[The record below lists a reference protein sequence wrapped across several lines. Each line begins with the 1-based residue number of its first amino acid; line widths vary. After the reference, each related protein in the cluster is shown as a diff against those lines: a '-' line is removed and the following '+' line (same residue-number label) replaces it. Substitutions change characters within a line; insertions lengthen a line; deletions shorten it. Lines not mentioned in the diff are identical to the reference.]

1 MLLCTADSGA
11 VSLGAGARCVVP
23 TWERGCDRIVGR
35 GRVAG
40 PWPCGGGA
48 RWRDSLPMMDRV
60 MERAALLALLRE
72 NARPWSVV
80 VDEVTAAGGALAL
93 LQETVGGGQGDLLAP
108 DPESQIADLLQQAVA
123 AIAAW
128 TAEGLGLV
136 TMLDDEYPAQLREVH
151 QQPPFVFYRGTLCPA
166 DAGGVA
172 IVGTRHPSAHGVAQ
186 ATEIAGGLA
195 RQGVTVISGL
205 AAGIDRAA
213 HEGALAAGGRTV
225 AVIGTGIRRSYPAEN
240 ADLQRRL
247 TDEHLVISQFW
258 PDAPPTRHSFPMRN
272 AVMSGYAAATVVVE
286 AAWKSGARMQARLAL
301 EHNRPVFLLKSLLEH
316 DWARAYAEKP
326 GTIVVSDAE
335 EVLRELEAA
344 AQPIGELALA

>member
-1 MLLCTADSGA
+1 
-11 VSLGAGARCVVP
+11 
-23 TWERGCDRIVGR
+23 
-35 GRVAG
+35 
-40 PWPCGGGA
+40 
-48 RWRDSLPMMDRV
+48 MMDSV
-60 MERAALLALLRE
+60 TERAALLALLRE
-72 NARPWSVV
+72 NLRPWSAV
-80 VDEVTAAGGALAL
+80 VDEVAEAGSALTL
-93 LQETVGGGQGDLLAP
+93 LRETIGGGQGDLLAP
-108 DPESQIADLLQQAVA
+108 DPESQIDDLLQKAA
-123 AIAAW
+123 GAIAAW

-136 TMLDDEYPAQLREVH
+136 TMFDDEYPAQLREVH
-151 QQPPFVFYRGTLCPA
+151 QQPPFLFYRGTLNPA

-172 IVGTRHPSAHGVAQ
+172 IVGTRHPSEQGVAR

-195 RQGVTVISGL
+195 RERVTVISGL

-225 AVIGTGIRRSYPAEN
+225 AVIGTGIRRWYPKEN
-240 ADLQRRL
+240 AELQRRL
-247 TDEHLVISQFW
+247 AEEHLVISQFW

-326 GTIVVSDAE
+326 GTIVVSDAD
-335 EVLRELEAA
+335 EVLRELDAA
-344 AQPIGELALA
+344 LQPIGELALA